1 MTRIRLRAVL
11 EAYPKFDKK
20 SMHRMLSSKREE
32 AAAAAAEQRPAAAEK
47 KKPAAAMTGN
57 RLLPRY

>member
-20 SMHRMLSSKREE
+20 SMHRMLSTKREE
-32 AAAAAAEQRPAAAEK
+32 AAAAAEQRPAAEK
-47 KKPAAAMTGN
+47 KKPAATTTTGN
-57 RLLPRY
+57 RLMPRY